1 MTGGFMAKY
10 FVLLA
15 VVQQGQ
21 LLWLVIFAL
30 LMAAISVYY
39 YFRVIIAMYFKQGSP
54 EMNSPV
60 TGGDKLAL
68 ILTCVLVI
76 LLGVVPQLFLNS
88 I

>member
-1 MTGGFMAKY
+1 MAKY
-10 FVLLA
+10 YVLLA

-21 LLWLVIFAL
+21 LMWLVIFAL

-39 YFRVIIAMYFKQGSP
+39 YFRVIIAMYFKPGTP

-60 TGGDKLAL
+60 TSGDKLM
-68 ILTCVLVI
+68 LVI
-76 LLGVVPQLFLNS
+76 TCILVLLLGIFPQLFLNN